1 MSFILQATEAAQRA
15 SAQRTQPASAPQK
28 GLRRWLIA
36 GLLLGLLAALVLQA
50 PAGWLARWLATAS
63 GGHVLVVDSRGTA
76 WNGSGELILT
86 GGPGSRDASR
96 LPGRVHWRLGFSGL
110 SPELRLRLDCC
121 SNGELPLRLQPGWSR
136 LTIALPAR
144 AEPLLRLPA
153 AWLGGLGTPWNTLQ
167 LGGQLRLSAN
177 EFQLEWQ
184 GGRWLTRGQLS
195 LEFSNLSSRLSTLA
209 PLGSYRLNLHSQAE
223 GPSRLQLMTLDGAL
237 QLQGEGT
244 VGGAAKSRFTGE
256 ARAAPGREA
265 ALNNLL
271 NIIGRR
277 QGERSVITIG

>member
-1 MSFILQATEAAQRA
+1 MSLLQATEAAQQATSLRA
-15 SAQRTQPASAPQK
+15 AAGARPANQ
-28 GLRRWLIA
+28 RRWLIA
-36 GLLLGLLAALVLQA
+36 GLLLGLLAALLLQA
-50 PAGWLARWLATAS
+50 PASWLARWLANAS
-63 GGHVLVVDSRGTA
+63 NGHVLIVDSRGSV
-76 WNGSGELILT
+76 WDGSGELILT

-96 LPGRVHWRLGFSGL
+96 LPGCLHWRLGFAGG

-121 SNGELPLRLQPGWSR
+121 SSGELPLRLSPGLSR
-136 LTIALPAR
+136 LTIALPSR

-177 EFQLEWQ
+177 EFQLEWNA
-184 GGRWLTRGQLS
+184 GRWLTRGQLS
-195 LEFSNLSSRLSTLA
+195 LEFANLSSRVSTLS
-209 PLGSYRLNLHSQAE
+209 PLGSYRLNLHSQAD
-223 GPSRLQLMTLDGAL
+223 GLARLQLMTLDGAL

-244 VGGAAKSRFTGE
+244 VGGASKGRFIGE
-256 ARAAPGREA
+256 ARAAPGSEP

-277 QGERSVITIG
+277 QGERSLITIG